1 MDSSATSLANG
12 VLLPNYPLASGDLLR
27 AIEHS
32 GSVAPTSTDDAGEYY
47 AMAMAQVMQADQV
60 PVDSIMVVPLTPP
73 RADEALDFSFVAA
86 SECMYVQLHEQPQ
99 FRRTYG
105 HCVAYSGDLLE
116 RPLEIGAVF
125 KFATI
130 GTFVIAKRQLAAAVR
145 AAIGPEAEGQSVVT
159 TDKRQCVRPLVEVGE
174 LAEDAGA
181 KLKGTSVYLLDL
193 NGNKLYTRNKSD
205 IPQREKDLSF
215 IFRAMDK
222 SKMDYS
228 TTTDFVLQTEVY
240 RCMLCEQGDTQA
252 EDRHEA
258 FISCGLISRVQRLQ
272 VFSKFE
278 KLKLLLTGAVLLEGS
293 AEATLT
299 LEDFV
304 TGEKITSKPSICP
317 SNNAGLI
324 GALKNLQTVLQ
335 IVFSDEFE
343 DCFGTFIENLEG
355 AVRPMEL
362 VASDFLKYSVELSL
376 RKVFRVI
383 RSVKSTALG
392 DLDVQGPG
400 NCAKFFT
407 ESFEKLAED
416 LADHQLMAKTE
427 AYFRLKMSRRTE
439 GNNVLNKAEAPAPKQ
454 EKAAVKFLEAKIEKG
469 AAATKVCSGHFGK
482 QLDAVRKDG
491 RPYACGFGKDCTFIH
506 MSVAGKSDQK
516 LNEIASGMPSP
527 MKQDLLK
534 AILAKK

>member
-1 MDSSATSLANG
+1 MESLASSLATG
-12 VLLPNYPLASGDLLR
+12 VFLPNYPLASGDLLR

-47 AMAMAQVMQADQV
+47 AMAMAQVLQADQV
-60 PVDSIMVVPLTPP
+60 PVDSIMVVPLTSP
-73 RADEALDFSFVAA
+73 RADEVLDFSFVAA

-105 HCVAYSGDLLE
+105 HCMAYSGDLVE
-116 RPLEIGAVF
+116 KPLEVGAVF

-130 GTFVIAKRQLAAAVR
+130 GTFIIAKRQLVAAVR
-145 AAIGPEAEGQSVVT
+145 ATTCPAVENQSVSN

-174 LAEDAGA
+174 LAEDAGS

-222 SKMDYS
+222 SKMEYS

-272 VFSKFE
+272 VFSKSE

-293 AEATLT
+293 NEATLS

-304 TGEKITSKPSICP
+304 TGEKITSTALICP
-317 SNNAGLI
+317 SNNSGLI
-324 GALKNLQTVLQ
+324 GALKNLQTILQ
-335 IVFSDEFE
+335 IVFSDEYKE
-343 DCFGTFIENLEG
+343 CLAPFIEKLEG
-355 AVRPMEL
+355 AIRPLEL
-362 VASDFLKYSVELSL
+362 VSSDLLKYSVELTL
-376 RKVFRVI
+376 RKVFRII
-383 RSVKSTALG
+383 RSVRTTALFG
-392 DLDVQGPG
+392 LNVEGPE
-400 NCAKFFT
+400 NCATFFT
-407 ESFEKLAED
+407 ESFEKLADD
-416 LADHQLMAKTE
+416 LADHQVMEKMK
-427 AYFRLKMSRRTE
+427 AYYKLNVSRKSYVGGGAIR
-439 GNNVLNKAEAPAPKQ
+439 AEAPAPKL
-454 EKAAVKFLEAKIEKG
+454 ERAVKFIEPKSEKDS
-469 AAATKVCSGHFGK
+469 AATKVCSGHLGK
-482 QLDAVRKDG
+482 QLNAVRKDG
-491 RPYACGFGKDCTFIH
+491 KPYACGFGKDCTFIH
-506 MSVAGKSDQK
+506 MSVADKSKQQ
-516 LNEIASGMPSP
+516 LNEIAAAMPSP
-527 MKQDLLK
+527 MKQDLQK